1 MNEWKHLAKFGEMQF
16 VLLLEQTEHKEQK
29 DTPQSR
35 LKILTIN
42 NYNVYV

>member
-29 DTPQSR
+29 YTPQSQQY
-35 LKILTIN
+35 KAENIN
-42 NYNVYV
+42 NQ